1 MAAGPFNGVKP
12 LGGGRGRG
20 KRRRRIAAAGRRKTG
35 GKRGEMTRD
44 DAREPGTKE
53 DSSKQQCLHSP
64 AEENTFHD
72 PKKPGHRC
80 IHRLSSFFFL
90 FFFFTVTRSTRP
102 TSKRCCVKID
112 DSMFEGVIL
121 EIVNIVQARSSAP
134 CE

>member
-1 MAAGPFNGVKP
+1 MILRNQATGVSTVFP
-12 LGGGRGRG
+12 
-20 KRRRRIAAAGRRKTG
+20 
-35 GKRGEMTRD
+35 
-44 DAREPGTKE
+44 
-53 DSSKQQCLHSP
+53 H
-64 AEENTFHD
+64 
-72 PKKPGHRC
+72 
-80 IHRLSSFFFL
+80 FFS